1 MTEVNYKG
9 LAIGLDISNI
19 YVHPPPE
26 QDEEL
31 IGSISITLIL
41 VLSEF
46 SESTL
51 WVLSKCSLSA
61 LRDGN
66 TLALILEQKMICLKN
81 IHRGNTD

>member
-51 WVLSKCSLSA
+51 
-61 LRDGN
+61 
-66 TLALILEQKMICLKN
+66 
-81 IHRGNTD
+81 